1 MLLIGLR
8 EFALSCSSA
17 FFGLCFRCASVN
29 ALFCRA
35 KPPNASFFSI
45 FTRARPWGAL
55 KQTLRVHLGPSRD
68 LRRALS
74 SPKIAGHR
82 GTIKRIV
89 MHIDLFLYISWKN
102 ACHDVL
108 IFT

>member
-45 FTRARPWGAL
+45 FTRALARGVL
-55 KQTLRVHLGPSRD
+55 LN
-68 LRRALS
+68 RRCASYLLAWMKS
-74 SPKIAGHR
+74 SPKLQTG
-82 GTIKRIV
+82 V
-89 MHIDLFLYISWKN
+89 MLDCS
-102 ACHDVL
+102 CPR
-108 IFT
+108 

>member
-55 KQTLRVHLGPSRD
+55 KQTLRVRLRD
-68 LRRALS
+68 CGQKEFSKLPLQPGS
-74 SPKIAGHR
+74 
-82 GTIKRIV
+82 
-89 MHIDLFLYISWKN
+89 L
-102 ACHDVL
+102 
-108 IFT
+108 

>member
-55 KQTLRVHLGPSRD
+55 KQTLRVR
-68 LRRALS
+68 LRAR
-74 SPKIAGHR
+74 
-82 GTIKRIV
+82 
-89 MHIDLFLYISWKN
+89 F
-102 ACHDVL
+102 
-108 IFT
+108 

>member
-55 KQTLRVHLGPSRD
+55 KQTLRVR
-68 LRRALS
+68 LRARF
-74 SPKIAGHR
+74 KIDKSKQ
-82 GTIKRIV
+82 TVFK
-89 MHIDLFLYISWKN
+89 LFFQRQRNSAVASLWRN
-102 ACHDVL
+102 LTRVAD
-108 IFT
+108 TP

>member
-45 FTRARPWGAL
+45 FTRALARGVL
-55 KQTLRVHLGPSRD
+55 LN
-68 LRRALS
+68 RRCAS
-74 SPKIAGHR
+74 VQEPDFK
-82 GTIKRIV
+82 
-89 MHIDLFLYISWKN
+89 MHKSNELFLNILPKEQRNRPAQPAGSDAI
-102 ACHDVL
+102 ACVDHE
-108 IFT
+108 F

>member
-55 KQTLRVHLGPSRD
+55 KQTLRVRLRARFYCKMHQSNELFLNILPKEQRNSAVASLWRD
-68 LRRALS
+68 LTRVA
-74 SPKIAGHR
+74 
-82 GTIKRIV
+82 
-89 MHIDLFLYISWKN
+89 
-102 ACHDVL
+102 
-108 IFT
+108 

>member
-55 KQTLRVHLGPSRD
+55 KQTLRVHLRAVLKQNKSKQTVFKFLHPHSSGISGW
-68 LRRALS
+68 RRQI
-74 SPKIAGHR
+74 P
-82 GTIKRIV
+82 V
-89 MHIDLFLYISWKN
+89 LFE
-102 ACHDVL
+102 
-108 IFT
+108 

>member
-45 FTRARPWGAL
+45 FTRALARGVLLNRRYASPRTPAKATHRANLMFPGAPRL
-55 KQTLRVHLGPSRD
+55 VGGLERKQQRSPVLAD
-68 LRRALS
+68 LQ
-74 SPKIAGHR
+74 
-82 GTIKRIV
+82 
-89 MHIDLFLYISWKN
+89 
-102 ACHDVL
+102 
-108 IFT
+108 

>member
-55 KQTLRVHLGPSRD
+55 KQTLRVR
-68 LRRALS
+68 LRARFKTDKSKQTVFKFKLFFQRAAELS
-74 SPKIAGHR
+74 SGSR
-82 GTIKRIV
+82 GIP
-89 MHIDLFLYISWKN
+89 LP
-102 ACHDVL
+102 
-108 IFT
+108 